1 MKLHIISRTATHTVL
16 PEVARFVKGGCLLL
30 IEDAVLCA
38 RSCSR
43 SHDILRKLM
52 DEGVEV
58 YALCEDLEAR
68 GIPQEKLCGGIKMV
82 DNDGFVQLVEKYEV
96 VPWL

>member
-1 MKLHIISRTATHTVL
+1 VL
-16 PEVARFVKGGCLLL
+16 PEVARFVKDGCILL

-38 RSCSR
+38 RFGSR
-43 SHDILRKLM
+43 SHEILRKLM

-58 YALCEDLEAR
+58 YALSEDLEAR
-68 GIPQEKLCGGIKMV
+68 GISQPKLSNGIRTV
-82 DNDGFVQLVEKYEV
+82 DMDGFVELVEKYEV

>member
-1 MKLHIISRTATHTVL
+1 VL
-16 PEVARFVKGGCLLL
+16 PEVARFVKGGSLLL

-38 RSCSR
+38 RFCSR
-43 SHDILRKLM
+43 SQDILRKLM

-58 YALCEDLEAR
+58 YALSEDLEAR
-68 GIPQEKLCGGIKMV
+68 GISQPKLSKGIKVV
-82 DNDGFVQLVEKYEV
+82 DMDGFVELVEKHEV